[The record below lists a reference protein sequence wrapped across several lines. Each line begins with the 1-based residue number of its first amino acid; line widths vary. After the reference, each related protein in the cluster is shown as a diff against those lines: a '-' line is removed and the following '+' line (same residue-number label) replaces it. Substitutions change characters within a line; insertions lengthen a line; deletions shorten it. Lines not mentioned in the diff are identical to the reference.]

1 MDKICAR
8 FKTAT
13 PQQAR
18 RLAFCLTLLPWT
30 GDRATRRLIDAL
42 PLYIGALV
50 DEKVC
55 KLFGEIIQKVRFLQA
70 FPLGQTIDE
79 DE

>member
-30 GDRATRRLIDAL
+30 GDRTIRRLIGAL
-42 PLYIGALV
+42 PLYIGTLV
-50 DEKVC
+50 DERVC
-55 KLFGEIIQKVRFLQA
+55 KLFGEVIQKVHFLQA
-70 FPLGQTIDE
+70 SPPLSRSNDR
-79 DE
+79 

>member
-1 MDKICAR
+1 MDKTCAR

-30 GDRATRRLIDAL
+30 SERTIRRLIDAM
-42 PLYIGALV
+42 PLYIGAVV

-55 KLFGEIIQKVRFLQA
+55 KLFGEVIQKVHYLRA
-70 FPLGQTIDE
+70 SFPGQTIDE
-79 DE
+79 DK